1 MQTSPTMKKLLLP
14 FATALTIAVATHS
27 PAIAASVRALLPASV
42 WDSVYTDSQTIR
54 GDSLYKAVCIKC
66 HGPTLA
72 GTPDGNPLAGTEFVA
87 NWDGL
92 TIDQI
97 YDKIRN
103 EMPPDNPKTIPRELV
118 PDVLAFILK
127 KNGFP
132 AGRKPLPD
140 NPDALKAI
148 KFVKAR
154 P

>member
-1 MQTSPTMKKLLLP
+1 MKRLAVIAVALLGATLAIRSSSVAHASQL
-14 FATALTIAVATHS
+14 ATAL
-27 PAIAASVRALLPASV
+27 RASV
-42 WDSVYTDSQTIR
+42 WDSVYTDSQTVR
-54 GDSLYKAVCIKC
+54 GDSLYQAVCIKC

-72 GTPDGNPLAGTEFVA
+72 GTADGNPLSGNDFVTS
-87 NWDGL
+87 WDGL

-132 AGRKPLPD
+132 AGTKPLPD
-140 NPDALKAI
+140 NPETLKTI
-148 KFVKAR
+148 KFEKAKR
-154 P
+154 G